1 PPPATTARSTPRCRT
16 SCSPPAPPGW
26 VRRSSPCPSGA
37 RSSPA
42 GRSDSPGRSRRA
54 PSFRSAGRAG
64 TTAPRHAV
72 RSARWCTS
80 TATATSR
87 SAAAERRA
95 AVSWRR
101 GGSLRGLV
109 EVARREKLHVPFVD
123 ENDRVGLLGG
133 PRCNDLRHGERDLA
147 DETREAGRQQ
157 VVPAQGFRAA
167 DAEGGEHGGGH
178 LPPPMGAPTGGR
190 AEVRVLRPLA
200 PSRHS

>member
-1 PPPATTARSTPRCRT
+1 
-16 SCSPPAPPGW
+16 
-26 VRRSSPCPSGA
+26 
-37 RSSPA
+37 
-42 GRSDSPGRSRRA
+42 GRSRRA

-167 DAEGGEHGGGH
+167 DAEGGEHGGSI
-178 LPPPMGAPTGGR
+178 LPRVFDVRQVGGR
-190 AEVRVLRPLA
+190 DVLSLLRLA
-200 PSRHS
+200 PS